1 MKFAHEL
8 LALQADCPAE
18 FSGRFINYKQLKKII
33 KQIRDVE
40 AAGGPDSPAEAQFLH
55 LLNVEVAAVN
65 RCRSMPRLSNH
76 PRQHFSFLRPNW
88 LALHALLLAVALS
101 ELCALIVSMCACR
114 TFETYAQDLVHAA
127 ALKRR
132 RRKSCCLPRLRK
144 RNLKVGMHLVTAVFC
159 AVLIS

>member
-65 RCRSMPRLSNH
+65 RCHPMPRTSH
-76 PRQHFSFLRPNW
+76 DPR
-88 LALHALLLAVALS
+88 
-101 ELCALIVSMCACR
+101 
-114 TFETYAQDLVHAA
+114 
-127 ALKRR
+127 
-132 RRKSCCLPRLRK
+132 
-144 RNLKVGMHLVTAVFC
+144 
-159 AVLIS
+159 